1 MADIIEGPLTVE
13 TLPEDPKQVSQPA
26 SVSPDNILDD
36 DAAVRA
42 AIVAAEQRGDDPTNV
57 RIGDVVQGSKPQE
70 IPEKFKTP
78 TGEVDVEK
86 LKASTKQLDEAIQ
99 KKETEVQKTVEEYVA
114 EYRAKEAKFRTMPNP
129 EKLAQGLQGQ
139 QPPVQESAP
148 QYAPDQLKQ
157 KIAQDLN
164 NDPVGTTVDLIDI
177 MVAKRMAERMA
188 PIEQDIQ
195 QTRIQREN
203 ERIKD
208 NLKQIASKDP
218 RVLSPQ
224 IFNAINAKLDA
235 DPDLWKL
242 KNPHKA
248 AWLEVKEE
256 MRLGEPSQVQAQ
268 SSRPNSP
275 ILGGGTPPPPQS
287 QMSGVINSQTI
298 ASALDQVNHKDR
310 SQMDSLE
317 KAAKE
322 YFDREF
328 RARR

>member
-1 MADIIEGPLTVE
+1 MEDQIQVE
-13 TLPEDPKQVSQPA
+13 TLPDDPKQASQPA
-26 SVSPDNILDD
+26 SVTPDSILDD

-42 AIVAAEQRGDDPTNV
+42 AIIAAEQRGDDPTNV
-57 RIGDVVQGSKPQE
+57 RIGDVVQGSKPVDV
-70 IPEKFKTP
+70 PEKFKTP

-99 KKETEVQKTVEEYVA
+99 KKETEVQKTVEEYVS

-129 EKLAQGLQGQ
+129 EKLANNLQAS
-139 QPPVQESAP
+139 QPPVPEQP
-148 QYAPDQLKQ
+148 LQLPPDQLKQ
-157 KIAQDLN
+157 RIAQDLN

-177 MVAKRMAERMA
+177 MVAKRMAEKLA

-195 QTRIQREN
+195 QTRMNREN
-203 ERIKD
+203 ERIKE
-208 NLKQIASKDP
+208 NIKQIASRDP
-218 RVLSPQ
+218 RVLNPQ
-224 IFNAINAKLDA
+224 VFSAINAKLDA

-268 SSRPNSP
+268 PSRTPSP

-287 QMSGVINSQTI
+287 QTSGVINSQTI
-298 ASALDQVNHKDR
+298 ASALNQVNPKDKN
-310 SQMDSLE
+310 QMDSLE
-317 KAAKE
+317 KAAKA
-322 YFDREF
+322 YFDNEF

>member
-1 MADIIEGPLTVE
+1 MAEIIEGQIQVE
-13 TLPEDPKQVSQPA
+13 TLPDDPKQTSQPG
-26 SVSPDNILDD
+26 SVTPDSILDD

-42 AIVAAEQRGDDPTNV
+42 AIIAAEQRGEDPTNV
-57 RIGDVVQGSKPQE
+57 KIGDVVQGSKPVDV
-70 IPEKFKTP
+70 PEKFKTP

-114 EYRAKEAKFRTMPNP
+114 EYRAKEAKFRSMPNP
-129 EKLAQGLQGQ
+129 ERLAQGLQTA
-139 QPPVQESAP
+139 QPPVQESVQQLP
-148 QYAPDQLKQ
+148 PDQLKQ

-164 NDPVGTTVDLIDI
+164 ADPVGTTVDLIDI
-177 MVAKRMAERMA
+177 MVAKRMAEKLA

-203 ERIKD
+203 ERIKE
-208 NLKQIASKDP
+208 NIKQIASKDA
-218 RVLSPQ
+218 RVLNPQ
-224 IFNAINAKLDA
+224 VFAAINAKLDA

-268 SSRPNSP
+268 PSRPTSP

-287 QMSGVINSQTI
+287 QTSGVINSQTI
-298 ASALDQVNHKDR
+298 ASALNQVDYRDKN
-310 SQMDSLE
+310 QMDALE

-328 RARR
+328 KARR